1 MFINR
6 FKFLAIF
13 CFFVPFFTF
22 ANSNFETINVD
33 ITNIE
38 KNRSK
43 IDIANLKIGQTGIV
57 IHTYDDKFSTIV
69 SNVKVISSDDFGSVV
84 EFFAFDDLKQDAIAT
99 TKRKVEI
106 NDKLILNYLYQ
117 NSLLIAPNF
126 ESFDDISK
134 KFPNFNFIHP
144 DILGAK
150 LKFTNSLYPTKKE
163 IQDFTIEQNLGTIF
177 IVVLD
182 NLYILDS
189 KTFSILDKFD
199 YLQKD
204 DLEKKLPFFTR
215 VEEIKDSF
223 ISFSSWFKKKD
234 DYDSHYIKILG
245 IKK

>member
-13 CFFVPFFTF
+13 CLFVPFFVF
-22 ANSNFETINVD
+22 ANSSFETISVD

-43 IDIANLKIGQTGIV
+43 IEIPNLKIGQSGIV
-57 IHTYDDKFSTIV
+57 IHTYDEKFNTIV
-69 SNVKVISSDDFGSVV
+69 SNAKVISSDEFGSVV

-126 ESFDDISK
+126 EGFDDISK
-134 KFPNFNFIHP
+134 KFPNFSFIHP

-189 KTFSILDKFD
+189 KTFLILDKFD
-199 YLQKD
+199 YIQKD
-204 DLEKKLPFFTR
+204 GLEKRLPFFTR
-215 VEEIKDSF
+215 VEDVKDSF
-223 ISFSSWFKKKD
+223 FNISSWFKKKD
-234 DYDSHYIKILG
+234 DYDSHYKKILG